1 MRRAVWTMGAVAV
14 RGGTAWADQDAPGDE
29 VVDEDAPV
37 DEVVEESGPP
47 PSLEDTWAV
56 LTDEALVAEGISR
69 REVGD
74 FEGSARRLAF
84 VGTRG
89 VHPEAAFHEGVSLEY
104 LERFEEALDRYE
116 RVLAHDPDDA
126 LQVEA
131 AFRRALVLEDLGRHA
146 ESVDQVAELQK
157 RGGWTPLQ
165 ELTLELSRGVGE
177 LQGNKRRKGI
187 KRLSR
192 ALSELEGTGES
203 PYMQARAR
211 AALTRVLLDDAAD
224 LSMDGGRKAAR
235 NLLARTSLMV
245 SAEQQVVA
253 IALLGE
259 PEYVL
264 QTLILLGDAYLALH
278 DDMMAATP
286 PRKFDEE
293 QALLYKELIAERAA
307 VLPVKARRYYDEG
320 VQVAVRTQWQGS
332 LAEQIRAR
340 RDALPAGG

>member
-1 MRRAVWTMGAVAV
+1 MRRAVWTMMAAAVLS
-14 RGGTAWADQDAPGDE
+14 GSAWASDDTAVDEAIEE
-29 VVDEDAPV
+29 VVAAPT
-37 DEVVEESGPP
+37 
-47 PSLEDTWAV
+47 LEDTWAT
-56 LTDEALVAEGISR
+56 LSDEALVAEGISR

-74 FEGSARRLAF
+74 FEGSVRRLAF

-89 VHPEAAFHEGVSLEY
+89 PNPQATFHEGVSLEY
-104 LERFEEALDRYE
+104 LERFEEALERYE
-116 RVLAHDPDDA
+116 LVLAKPADGSLH
-126 LQVEA
+126 VES

-146 ESVDQVAELQK
+146 ESVAQVAELQK
-157 RGGWTPLQ
+157 LDGWTRTQ

-177 LQGNKRRKGI
+177 LQGKKRRKGI
-187 KRLSR
+187 KRLNR
-192 ALSELEGTGES
+192 ALSALEGTGES
-203 PYMQARAR
+203 GYMQARAR
-211 AALTRVLLDDAAD
+211 AALTCVLLDEAAA
-224 LSMDGGRKAAR
+224 LSMDGGRKAAK

-253 IALLGE
+253 IAVLGE

-264 QTLILLGDAYLALH
+264 QTLIMLGDAYLALH

-286 PRKFDEE
+286 PRKLDGE

-320 VQVAVRTQWQGS
+320 VQVAVRTRWQGS

-340 RDALPAGG
+340 RDALPASG